1 MQLDAVQ
8 AERLNFIEL
17 FFDVLNIPVP
27 CAKADELR
35 VFFAFGRD
43 ETIDGANLLHF
54 CRNGA
59 DEKSI
64 ESYGGALFV

>member
-8 AERLNFIEL
+8 AECLNFIEL
-17 FFDVLNIPVP
+17 FFDVLNVLVP

-35 VFFAFGRD
+35 AFFSFCRD

-59 DEKSI
+59 DEKFI
-64 ESYGGALFV
+64 EPYGGALFV

>member
-17 FFDVLNIPVP
+17 FFDVLNVPVP

-59 DEKSI
+59 DEELI
-64 ESYGGALFV
+64 ESGGGAIFV